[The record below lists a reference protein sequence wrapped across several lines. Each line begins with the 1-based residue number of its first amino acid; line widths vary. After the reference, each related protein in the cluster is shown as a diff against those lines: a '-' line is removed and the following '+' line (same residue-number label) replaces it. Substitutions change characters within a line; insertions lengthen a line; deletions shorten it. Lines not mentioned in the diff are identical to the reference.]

1 LNDASEPKLEGWG
14 RLPRPGR
21 EVRSEDFEGLT
32 RGRALSRGLGR
43 SYGDSSLPAR
53 AGDVVASSVLA
64 DRLLAFDPETGVFRA
79 EAGLSLQALN
89 RLFLPRGFYAP
100 ITPGTQHI
108 TLGGMVASDVH
119 GKNHHRDG
127 CFGAHVRR
135 LKLRVADGRLLECG
149 PDLERDLF
157 RATVG
162 GLGLTGHLLEVE
174 ACLVRVPSAWI
185 VAETERIHD
194 IDHFID
200 GLKQAG
206 KAWPYTMGWIDCLSR
221 GSGLGRGILMRGRW
235 AQPGEVPPG
244 FPKPLRRPSVP
255 FVLPGFVV
263 SRLTV
268 RLFNALLYRSH
279 VPRLKRTVKHPDA
292 FFYPLDAIGHW
303 NRMYGPRGFTQ
314 YQCVLPDAAG
324 RGAARR
330 FLGLLT
336 RLGGAS
342 MLCVIKDCGAEGVGL
357 LSFPKPG
364 ISIALDVPVRD
375 NTQALVDALN
385 ELVIA
390 EGGRV
395 YLTKDQ
401 FTRPEHFRA
410 MEPRLEEWQ
419 RIRRQWD
426 PEGKINSAQSVRIFG
441 DQP

>member
-1 LNDASEPKLEGWG
+1 
-14 RLPRPGR
+14 
-21 EVRSEDFEGLT
+21 
-32 RGRALSRGLGR
+32 
-43 SYGDSSLPAR
+43 
-53 AGDVVASSVLA
+53 
-64 DRLLAFDPETGVFRA
+64 
-79 EAGLSLQALN
+79 
-89 RLFLPRGFYAP
+89 
-100 ITPGTQHI
+100 
-108 TLGGMVASDVH
+108 
-119 GKNHHRDG
+119 
-127 CFGAHVRR
+127 
-135 LKLRVADGRLLECG
+135 VADGRLVECG

-174 ACLVRVPSAWI
+174 ARLVRVPSSWI

-194 IDHFID
+194 IDQFID
-200 GLKQAG
+200 GLKEAG
-206 KAWPYTMGWIDCLSR
+206 KTWPHTMGWIDCLSR

-235 AQPGEVPPG
+235 AQPDETPSAPPR
-244 FPKPLRRPSVP
+244 PLPRPSVP
-255 FVLPGFVV
+255 FVLPSFVV

-268 RLFNALLYRSH
+268 RLFNALLYGSH
-279 VPRLKRTVKHPDA
+279 LPRLKRALKHPEA

-303 NRMYGPRGFTQ
+303 NRMYGPRGFSQ

-375 NTQALVDALN
+375 NTQPLVDALN

-410 MEPRLEEWQ
+410 MEPRLEEWL

-426 PEGKINSAQSVRIFG
+426 PEGRIRSAQSVRIFG